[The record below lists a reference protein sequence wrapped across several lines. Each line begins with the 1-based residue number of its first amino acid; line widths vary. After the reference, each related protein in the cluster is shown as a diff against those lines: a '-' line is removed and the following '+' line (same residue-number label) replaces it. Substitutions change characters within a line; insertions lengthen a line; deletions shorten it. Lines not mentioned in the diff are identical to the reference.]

1 MSDNTAVL
9 TLPDILDGLEALYT
23 KYVVFPNEH
32 CAPTAA
38 LWVAHTWRVNDGYA
52 SPRLVF
58 QSATPASGK
67 TRGLEVTAH
76 VSFNARMTISSST
89 AALFRRIGSA
99 HHNGQTPPTICFD
112 ETDAVFGGGRP
123 SEQTEQLRGLMNSG
137 YKRGATVDRC
147 EGDASEM
154 KVIEWPVF
162 APLAMAGLSG
172 NLPDTITTRAIVI
185 EMKKRTSKERVQP
198 YRERSVKA
206 EVEPLIRGLAQWAQ
220 DDACSLA
227 GVYPNMP
234 KGVEDRPAEVWEPL
248 IAIADQA
255 GGQWPKRAREACSA
269 FVFKPRGGTPP
280 MGIELL
286 SDIRKVMGHGGDA
299 EYRTV
304 DRIRTTEL
312 LEKLR
317 ALSESPWGELDAG
330 HGLSPRKL
338 SRLLDA
344 YDVRPITFRDS
355 LSSTA
360 KGYQVASNDRQAG
373 LADAWDRYLSQ
384 PEPTAP
390 HTPSPKSVT
399 TVTTVTPQVDALPIG
414 NPSNRV
420 TVTPKPVTDS
430 PSPVTSKVT
439 DVTDVTDFQRMG
451 TRQAVLNALSPN
463 VASNLGAIMRQVKDA
478 TGSGTKTG
486 DELDQLEKEGT
497 VYRDAKGHYLLTRK
511 QAS

>member
-1 MSDNTAVL
+1 MSDNAAVL
-9 TLPDILDGLEALYT
+9 TLPGILDGLDALYT

-32 CAPTAA
+32 CAAINA
-38 LWVAHTWRVNDGYA
+38 LWVAHTWRSMDFYTT
-52 SPRLVF
+52 PRLAYV
-58 QSATPASGK
+58 SAVPASGK
-67 TRGLEVTAH
+67 TRALELTAL

-99 HHNGQTPPTICFD
+99 HHNEQTPPTICFD

-227 GVYPNMP
+227 GVYPDMP
-234 KGVEDRPAEVWEPL
+234 RGVEDRPAEVWESL

-255 GGQWPKRAREACSA
+255 GGQWPKRAREACTA
-269 FVFKPRGGTPP
+269 FVFTPRGGTPP

-286 SDIRKVMGHGGDA
+286 SDIRKVMGHGGDS

-344 YDVRPITFRDS
+344 YDVRPIPFKDS
-355 LSSTA
+355 LGTVA
-360 KGYQVASNDRQAG
+360 KGYQVAGNDRQAG
-373 LADAWDRYLSQ
+373 LADAWDRYLSP

-390 HTPSPKSVT
+390 GTPSPGAVT
-399 TVTTVTPQVDALPIG
+399 TVTTVTPQVGALQSVTEG
-414 NPSNRV
+414 NPV
-420 TVTPKPVTDS
+420 TVTAIPVTDS
-430 PSPVTSKVT
+430 PSPVTGKVT
-439 DVTDVTDFQRMG
+439 EVTEVTDFQRMA
-451 TRQAVLNALSPN
+451 TRQAVLNSLSPN
-463 VASNLGAIMRQVKDA
+463 VPSNLGAIMRQVKDA
-478 TGSGTKTG
+478 TGSGATTG

-497 VYRDAKGHYLLTRK
+497 VYRDAKGHYLLSRK